1 MATKNAV
8 FMRSVVFYKC
18 LIIII
23 FERGQE
29 VSENLKIQSRISW
42 IDIAKGYGILFVIFA
57 HLGMGMI
64 KGWIYTF
71 HMPLFFFYLG
81 MCLV

>member
-1 MATKNAV
+1 M
-8 FMRSVVFYKC
+8 
-18 LIIII
+18 
-23 FERGQE
+23 
-29 VSENLKIQSRISW
+29 SENLKIQSRISW